1 MDSERGPGYSAGMHP
16 KPAARPT
23 RRAALLA
30 PVLLAPALLTAASRR
45 AAAHAVLLYSI
56 PVANSVISVGQT
68 TFTLRFNTRVDAA
81 RSRLTLLATD
91 GTQTVLTTLP
101 AGEPDVLSAVA
112 IVNEGGQNLRWQV
125 LAADGHITRGE
136 IAFKAE
142 RR

>member
-1 MDSERGPGYSAGMHP
+1 MDSRRGPGYSAGMQHP
-16 KPAARPT
+16 AAARPT
-23 RRAALLA
+23 RRATLLA
-30 PVLLAPALLTAASRR
+30 PLLLAPALLSLTSRR

-56 PVANSVISVGQT
+56 PVANSIVNTGEV

-81 RSRLTLLATD
+81 RSRLTLLGTD
-91 GTQTVLTTLP
+91 GTQTVLSIMP

-112 IVNEGGQNLRWQV
+112 VVSEGGQNLRWQV

-136 IAFKAE
+136 IPFKAV